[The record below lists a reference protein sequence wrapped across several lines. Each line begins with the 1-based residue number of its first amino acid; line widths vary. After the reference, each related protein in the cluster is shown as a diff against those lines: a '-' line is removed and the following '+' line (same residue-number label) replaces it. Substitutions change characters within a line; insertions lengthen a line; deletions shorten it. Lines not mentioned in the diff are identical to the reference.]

1 MGRRALSL
9 VISLAVA
16 FAMAE
21 GGLRALTWVRGEEP
35 PHPDRSVRR
44 EWRWALDHL
53 AAGRAVI
60 EDAQAR
66 FDPDLGWTVQPNL
79 RLPGLTTNSAGMRGA
94 AELTEARTD
103 RPRLLFVGD
112 SYTFG
117 FGVEDDEAYPAVLG
131 REHLPDWE
139 VLNLGVPGYGPDQM
153 LWMYEKVGRRYR
165 PDVVVLGFF
174 VRGYPRIFGHFR
186 SYAKPWLELD
196 DRGKLVLHGVPV
208 PSPQQLYD
216 AYASGRR
223 RVGEGISSYVVA
235 SVQKSLEREEE
246 KEPRDRDDPEWRL
259 MAAIL
264 ARFTEAV
271 RADGATPI
279 LVIIPTRETGDADI
293 HARVAALAKDE
304 AERLGLAYVSLV
316 DELAPRSESEVFR
329 PDELG
334 GHLSPGGNRLAAERI
349 FLALQRDGL
358 LDR

>member
-79 RLPGLTTNSAGMRGA
+79 RLPGLATNSVGMRGA
-94 AELTEARTD
+94 TEFTEARTD

-117 FGVEDDEAYPAVLG
+117 FGVEDGEAYPAILG
-131 REHLPDWE
+131 REHLPEWE
-139 VLNLGVPGYGPDQM
+139 VLNLGVPGYAPDQM
-153 LWMYEKVGRRYR
+153 VWMYEKLGRRYR
-165 PDVVVLGFF
+165 PDVVALGFF

-186 SYAKPWLELD
+186 SYAKPWFELD
-196 DRGKLVLHGVPV
+196 DRGGLVLRGRPV
-208 PSPQQLYD
+208 PSPQELYD

-235 SVQKSLEREEE
+235 SVQKSLEREDEV
-246 KEPRDRDDPEWRL
+246 EPRDRDDPEWRR

-264 ARFTEAV
+264 GRFDEAV

-279 LVIIPTRETGDADI
+279 LVIIPTRETGDAHI
-293 HARVAALAKDE
+293 HARVAALAKEE

-316 DELAPRSESEVFR
+316 DELSDHPEEDVFR

-334 GHLSPGGNRLAAERI
+334 GHMSPDGNRLAAGRI
-349 FLALQRDGL
+349 FLALEREGL